1 MVTGVQVVLNRTPG
15 QRRLLRSGK
24 LAVLVIGVI
33 VLLMGVVFALQG
45 ANVIGGSSLMSG
57 NSEYIYI
64 GGVVAVIG
72 LVIIALS
79 SRVGRPPVA
88 VQGSPQAPS

>member
-1 MVTGVQVVLNRTPG
+1 MLVVGIL
-15 QRRLLRSGK
+15 
-24 LAVLVIGVI
+24 

-64 GGVVAVIG
+64 GGVVAVVG
-72 LVIIALS
+72 LLIIVLS
-79 SRVGRPPVA
+79 SRVGRPA
-88 VQGSPQAPS
+88 AKVQSTPPAAS